1 LIGGEVGGTEV
12 RLRRDALAIFR
23 AALAAVDPETLARNA
38 LAAAAPFHPPLGG
51 RLILFAVGK
60 AAVAMARGAVSVL
73 GNRVADGVVLAPRGD
88 DAASGLPP
96 SLRVH
101 LGGHP
106 LPDADGMEGARAIG
120 DVARD
125 AGPLDRIL
133 LLLSGGGSAL
143 LTLPHPDI
151 SLDELRHVTLL
162 MLRAG
167 ATIQELNTVRKHL
180 EVLKGGRLAALAVPA
195 PLTAMILSDVIGDP
209 LDVIGSGP
217 VSPDRSTFAGA
228 IAALERRGVWSEL
241 PERVRSHLLQGHTG
255 HIPETPKAG
264 DAAFASVHVNVIGN
278 AALAAR
284 AATQEAARLGYQS
297 QMVAAELEGEAR
309 EIGADLARAAREL
322 DGTGARA
329 CRVWAGETTVT
340 VRGQGRG
347 GRNQEVALAAA
358 RVLEGARAA
367 LVMSAGTDGLDGPT
381 DAAGALATGA
391 TMTRARELGLDADE
405 HLESNDAYP
414 FFAALDDL
422 VMTGPTGTNVADIM
436 IVLAG

>member
-1 LIGGEVGGTEV
+1 LKGVAPETEL

-23 AALAAVDPETLARNA
+23 AALAAVDPEALARKA

-51 RLILFAVGK
+51 RLLLFSVGK
-60 AAVAMARGAVSVL
+60 AAIAMARGAASVL
-73 GNRVADGVVLAPRGD
+73 GQRIIDGVVLAPRGD
-88 DAASGLPP
+88 TAAVGLPP

-101 LGGHP
+101 YGGHP
-106 LPDADGMEGARAIG
+106 LPDEGGMEGARAIG
-120 DVARD
+120 DVARA

-151 SLDELRHVTLL
+151 SLDELRHVTMLL
-162 MLRAG
+162 LRAG

-217 VSPDRSTFAGA
+217 VSPDRSSFASA
-228 IAALERRGVWSEL
+228 IGVLEKRGVWKEL
-241 PERVRSHLLQGHTG
+241 PERVRTHLLQGHLG

-264 DAAFASVHVNVIGN
+264 DAAFASVHVSVIGN
-278 AALAAR
+278 AALAAH
-284 AATQEAARLGYQS
+284 AATEAATRLGYES
-297 QMVAAELEGEAR
+297 RLVTAELEGEAR
-309 EIGADLARAAREL
+309 DIGADLARTALEL
-322 DGTGARA
+322 EVAGVRA

-347 GRNQEVALAAA
+347 GRNQELALAAA
-358 RVLEGARAA
+358 RVLNGGRAS

-391 TMTRARELGLDADE
+391 TLARARELGLDPDE
-405 HLESNDAYP
+405 HLERNDAYP

-436 IVLAG
+436 VVLAG